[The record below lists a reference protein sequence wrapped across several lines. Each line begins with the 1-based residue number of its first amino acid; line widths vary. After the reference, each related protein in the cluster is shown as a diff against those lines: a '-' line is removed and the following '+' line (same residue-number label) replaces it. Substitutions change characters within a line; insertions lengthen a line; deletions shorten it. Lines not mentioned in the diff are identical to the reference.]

1 MELVRQIF
9 LDDIVFRFF
18 LSGGSFLIIFDN
30 LWIDYEDYGLF
41 LSSFWTVG
49 GWEEDVIQVS
59 S

>member
-41 LSSFWTVG
+41 LSSF
-49 GWEEDVIQVS
+49 
-59 S
+59 